1 MITIENLVKE
11 YPAHGAPTRVL
22 DGVDLTVRPGEILA
36 VVGPSGA
43 GKSTL
48 AQCVNL
54 LERPTSGSIE
64 VNGKDLTRLRSTE
77 LRAARRS
84 IGTIF
89 QAAGLQSRRTVAEN
103 VGLPLRYL
111 GATDRARRARVDEL
125 LDRVGLSERA
135 DFYPHQ
141 LSGGQQQRVGIARA
155 LALRPSVLLAD
166 EATSGLDPETTRSIT
181 ALLRELRD
189 ELDLAILFITHEMD
203 TVVDVADTVARLD
216 HGRIVEH
223 GRIEDLLVDSGSEVG
238 AALIAVDPQASIAF
252 ADAGHDVWHIAYGAE
267 NVRPDWLS
275 VLSAD
280 VDPGV
285 GLLQAD
291 VRIVNGAV
299 VGYALLR
306 VTSERRT
313 ELERSVRSL
322 GLNATL
328 VHGTAARP
336 DRELEVVGR

>member
-1 MITIENLVKE
+1 MIKIKNLVKE
-11 YPAHGAPTRVL
+11 YTNGSGVTRVL
-22 DGVDLTVRPGEILA
+22 DGVDLTIHPGEVLA

-48 AQCVNL
+48 AHCVNL
-54 LERPTSGSIE
+54 LERPTSGSVE
-64 VNGKDLTRLRSTE
+64 VNSNDLTRLKSRE
-77 LRAARRS
+77 LRVARRS

-89 QAAGLQSRRTVAEN
+89 QSAGLQTRRTVAEN

-111 GATDRARRARVDEL
+111 GATDRAHRRRVAEL

-155 LALRPSVLLAD
+155 LTLRPSVLLAD

-181 ALLRELRD
+181 TLLRELRD

-203 TVVDVADTVARLD
+203 TVVNVADTVARLD

-223 GRIEDLLVDSGSEVG
+223 GQIGDLLVDSQSAVG
-238 AALIAVDPQASIAF
+238 AALIAVDSRAARSF
-252 ADAGHDVWHIAYGAE
+252 ADAANDVWHIAYGAE
-267 NVRPDWLS
+267 NVRSDWLA
-275 VLSAD
+275 VLSAE
-280 VDPGV
+280 VDPQI

-291 VRIVNGAV
+291 VRIVNGYV
-299 VGYALLR
+299 VGYALVR
-306 VTSERRT
+306 AANHRR
-313 ELERSVRSL
+313 EAFRDSVRRL
-322 GLNATL
+322 GLNGTL
-328 VHGTAARP
+328 LEGTDLRQ
-336 DRELEVVGR
+336 RELEVVGQ